1 MNDIPQFLF
10 LILWVAMVVF
20 AFSIMAQGWM
30 ISSGRNGYS
39 KRPTIKHPEMNE
51 VTSGE
56 PLLVVN
62 FDKMP
67 DDEYNELNQR
77 IQKLKL
83 DELVDDDDDDDDED
97 DGQFIGAGI

>member
-1 MNDIPQFLF
+1 ML
-10 LILWVAMVVF
+10 LWIAMVVF

-51 VTSGE
+51 VSSGE

-83 DELVDDDDDDDDED
+83 DELVDDDEDDDDED

>member
-1 MNDIPQFLF
+1 
-10 LILWVAMVVF
+10 
-20 AFSIMAQGWM
+20 
-30 ISSGRNGYS
+30 
-39 KRPTIKHPEMNE
+39 MNE

-83 DELVDDDDDDDDED
+83 DELVDDEDDDDDED
-97 DGQFIGAGI
+97 DFIGAGI

>member
-1 MNDIPQFLF
+1 
-10 LILWVAMVVF
+10 
-20 AFSIMAQGWM
+20 
-30 ISSGRNGYS
+30 
-39 KRPTIKHPEMNE
+39 MNE

-83 DELVDDDDDDDDED
+83 DELVDDDEDDDED
-97 DGQFIGAGI
+97 GDDFTEQVFNGAVQLVERCLGSRGRR